1 MVNAVSAIFS
11 TMVEYK
17 DRLEQAMK
25 DRGVSVTQLAD
36 ALGMSYQAVKKV
48 LDGKSGA
55 FTAANNARAASFL
68 GVSSDWLAVGSPY
81 PKTAGGVPMALATS
95 WPFSTIP
102 EDQVRKLSDA
112 ARLQLEGALALAV
125 AQLGLG
131 MDIGS
136 PKKPERRNDVS
147 EILKTSP
154 TAANDP
160 DFVAIRTV
168 SMKISAGVTGF
179 SVDPEEDDG
188 TGGLVYLSRAWM
200 EKRGYRA
207 GALFAVRAKG
217 FSMWP
222 RVYPDDVT
230 LINTDDTKKAH
241 KQVYA
246 FNHEGEFTL
255 KRLVREHNRWFLQ
268 SDNPDKA
275 TYPPVLAS
283 ELTFP
288 IGRAVLLQAEEI

>member
-1 MVNAVSAIFS
+1 
-11 TMVEYK
+11 
-17 DRLEQAMK
+17 MK
-25 DRGVSVTQLAD
+25 DQGVSVTQLAD

-81 PKTAGGVPMALATS
+81 PRTAGGAPAALEAA

-131 MDIGS
+131 LDIGP
-136 PKKPERRNDVS
+136 PKKPEPRKAAS
-147 EILKTSP
+147 AILRTSP
-154 TAANDP
+154 SAANDP
-160 DFVAIRTV
+160 DYVAIRTV

-179 SVDPEEDDG
+179 SVDPDEDDG
-188 TGGLVYLSRAWM
+188 TGGLVYLSRAWL

-217 FSMWP
+217 YSMWP
-222 RVYPDDVT
+222 RVLPEDVT
-230 LINTDDTKKAH
+230 LINTDDTKKVS
-241 KQVYA
+241 KVVYA

-255 KRLVREHNRWFLQ
+255 KRLMWEHNRWFLQ

-283 ELTFP
+283 ELTFA